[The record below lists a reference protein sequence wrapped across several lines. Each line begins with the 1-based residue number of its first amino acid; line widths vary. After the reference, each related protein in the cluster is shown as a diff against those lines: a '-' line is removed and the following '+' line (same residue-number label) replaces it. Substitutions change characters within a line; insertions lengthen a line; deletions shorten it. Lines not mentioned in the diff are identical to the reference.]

1 MPRLSDIIIIVI
13 YHYSGELYGRSLFNK
28 LNTDMYNIRS
38 WSYEL
43 YNHNRHYNTWT
54 NKMAI
59 VSLQYK

>member
-1 MPRLSDIIIIVI
+1 
-13 YHYSGELYGRSLFNK
+13 
-28 LNTDMYNIRS
+28 MYNIRS